1 MGSITE
7 DPFCKEGGC
16 AKISSRSCFLVPCKT
31 FGQFTQITL
40 LCAAQAAFAH
50 QAGMNAKNYP
60 ACFSV
65 LSIILISSREVLG
78 HAGYLQD

>member
-7 DPFCKEGGC
+7 DPFCKEVGC
-16 AKISSRSCFLVPCKT
+16 AKISSLSCFLVPCKP

-40 LCAAQAAFAH
+40 LYAAQAAFAH

-60 ACFSV
+60 ARFSV
-65 LSIILISSREVLG
+65 LSIILISSWEVLG
-78 HAGYLQD
+78 HAGYPQD

>member
-7 DPFCKEGGC
+7 DPFWKEVGC
-16 AKISSRSCFLVPCKT
+16 VKISSRSCFSVPCKT

-40 LCAAQAAFAH
+40 LYAAQAAFAH
-50 QAGMNAKNYP
+50 RAGMNAKNYP
-60 ACFSV
+60 ARFSV
-65 LSIILISSREVLG
+65 LGIILISSRQVLG